1 MKHNTCF
8 NLGKGEKAMNVYI
21 KRKPNGVVDDII
33 ADAKRRAVEMQGKKS
48 ESNQDGQKEEE
59 KVKE

>member
-1 MKHNTCF
+1 
-8 NLGKGEKAMNVYI
+8 MNVYI